1 MNEITVKWYD
11 RAEDIFLAY
20 WSRLDPA
27 VTLDEL
33 LDANAIVTG
42 TGADGVDVDLPASDM
57 LDGIKAQLVWGFSAT
72 KENTIHAW
80 AAPHADP
87 LMVMDMLGHEIGHL
101 TGNPAADHLAEEFR
115 ADQFGSVA
123 AQAYRMLMLQPVK
136 GTVQ

>member
-1 MNEITVKWYD
+1 M
-11 RAEDIFLAY
+11 
-20 WSRLDPA
+20 
-27 VTLDEL
+27 
-33 LDANAIVTG
+33 
-42 TGADGVDVDLPASDM
+42 DLPASEM

-80 AAPHADP
+80 AAPHADL